1 MNKYQKFIN
10 ETVSLFSKEIL
21 FGANQST
28 DYYQGIA
35 YCINELVELADK
47 FSLEDVK
54 DQEADYDA

>member
-35 YCINELVELADK
+35 YCINELVELAD
-47 FSLEDVK
+47 
-54 DQEADYDA
+54 A